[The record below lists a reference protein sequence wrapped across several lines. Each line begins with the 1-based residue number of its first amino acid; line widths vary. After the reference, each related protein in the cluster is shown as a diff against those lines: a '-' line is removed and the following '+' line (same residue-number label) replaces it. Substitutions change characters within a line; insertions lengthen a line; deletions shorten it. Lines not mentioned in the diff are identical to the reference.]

1 MVDEIFLR
9 TYSQV
14 RQAQT
19 KAAFEVRFN
28 AIQKGVTERINK
40 EIDKVNSDNP
50 IRELE
55 ALDKR
60 RQEMTVELE
69 LARAYKFGLETNSYR
84 FLEINSDANA
94 AVAAADADEN
104 STFSADEVTA
114 LNEAKDQLAEKI
126 RNLLQLQF
134 PGFTDGNMIQRIRQD
149 ADTLDTLTAV
159 EGVLDPEGTDPVTN
173 DNRTL
178 IDLMTEVSTRALTY
192 SESTDTLVG
201 AVNEL
206 IIDGNTELFDI
217 EADATRITLVDVEK
231 KTAEIDAIKTKY
243 ATLLEAIALSFEVTS
258 GLGDMLSESLDRR
271 PDKTSI
277 LNLFV

>member
-28 AIQKGVTERINK
+28 AIQRGVTERINK

-55 ALDKR
+55 ALEKS
-60 RQEMTVELE
+60 RQELTVELE
-69 LARAYKFGLETNSYR
+69 LARAYKFGLETNSFR
-84 FLEINSDANA
+84 FLEINSDANT
-94 AVAAADADEN
+94 AVAAADADQN
-104 STFSADEVTA
+104 STFSAEEVAA

-134 PGFTDGNMIQRIRQD
+134 PGFSDGNMIQRIRQD

-178 IDLMTEVSTRALTY
+178 IDLMTEISDRALTY
-192 SESTDTLVG
+192 SESTDILVG
-201 AVNEL
+201 SVNQL
-206 IIDGNTELFDI
+206 IIDRNTELFDI
-217 EADATRITLVDVEK
+217 EADATRITLVDVKK
-231 KTAEIDAIKTKY
+231 KTAEIDGIKTR
-243 ATLLEAIALSFEVTS
+243 ASGENFESGIPFWLE
-258 GLGDMLSESLDRR
+258 
-271 PDKTSI
+271 P
-277 LNLFV
+277 